1 MIYDAK
7 TRWKKIV
14 AESRRRRLQEDSSL
28 LDPDAGKIND
38 SVDEQIDKYLSQYES
53 ESKTVTESKFFKSLV
68 QRLLREKDGE
78 EEEDPLADLGGEDEE
93 GEDEEGGEEGEEEGG
108 DDAAEEEP
116 EEEEEAA
123 PEKLTSEDIDLSGF
137 ANSVSR
143 LVENSDSLL
152 ELKNTIIRRSISYIG
167 KVYDKN
173 AVDEFKEILSSEF
186 GLEPGMTKRDKEERF
201 MAPPAERAGAEGDGG
216 GGGI

>member
-1 MIYDAK
+1 MIYDSK

-93 GEDEEGGEEGEEEGG
+93 GEEEGGE
-108 DDAAEEEP
+108 DTAEEEP
-116 EEEEEAA
+116 EEEAA

-201 MAPPAERAGAEGDGG
+201 MPPPAERAGAEGGGGG